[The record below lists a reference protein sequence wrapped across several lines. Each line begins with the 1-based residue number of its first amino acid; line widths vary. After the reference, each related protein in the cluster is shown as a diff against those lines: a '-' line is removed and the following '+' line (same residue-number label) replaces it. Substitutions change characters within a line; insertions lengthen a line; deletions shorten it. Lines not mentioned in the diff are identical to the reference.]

1 MTCRRWKSGPY
12 GYTQAKALVYSKY
25 GEPSDVLSY
34 VFGFLSHYHSL
45 QLLILH
51 FLFQQSFNP
60 NCTGSIANTTSF
72 QSTQPLHLPLP
83 PLHLPPPPHPR
94 YPHKPRR
101 HKPNPRRLPLQT
113 PLHLP
118 PRYPNPQRR
127 RRQRRLLR
135 SLGRRLIHQNPPE
148 GRLGNNEIHRLRNL
162 ANARRSTRILRS
174 KNRKQGEP
182 NPDSSRYRV
191 RQPLHGVSHAE
202 GFRDVAGGRLVYTE
216 WSE

>member
-1 MTCRRWKSGPY
+1 VEIGTLWI
-12 GYTQAKALVYSKY
+12 YT
-25 GEPSDVLSY
+25 GEGVGIFEIWGAIRCFVVCILCPLAAP
-34 VFGFLSHYHSL
+34 FSL
-45 QLLILH
+45 QLVLLH
-51 FLFQQSFNP
+51 IFQKKSIKLY
-60 NCTGSIANTTSF
+60 CSGSIANAEYL

-83 PLHLPPPPHPR
+83 PLHLPPHPHPR
-94 YPHKPRR
+94 HPHKPRR

-118 PRYPNPQRR
+118 PRNSDPLRR

-135 SLGRRLIHQNPPE
+135 SLRRRLIHQNPPE

-162 ANARRSTRILRS
+162 ANTRLSPRILRP

-182 NPDSSRYRV
+182 NTDSSRYCV
-191 RQPLHGVSHAE
+191 CQPMHGVSHAE
-202 GFRDVAGGRLVYTE
+202 GFRDFGRGRLVHTE